1 MKTLFTLLLTAFLL
15 IAHAPATAQTEEQA
29 PTPSAVSQKDCAN
42 WVKREAGRYAK
53 AIKQLKKVKNDASAQ
68 KAAKS
73 IRTIFE
79 DKSGQ
84 KKDPCPDT
92 ELTDQHFPMSEN
104 KGMMKLAT
112 AVGAEL
118 NRLQDLID
126 AGKISEDAA
135 NALVDIVLANMKV
148 AE

>member
-1 MKTLFTLLLTAFLL
+1 
-15 IAHAPATAQTEEQA
+15 
-29 PTPSAVSQKDCAN
+29 
-42 WVKREAGRYAK
+42 
-53 AIKQLKKVKNDASAQ
+53 
-68 KAAKS
+68 
-73 IRTIFE
+73 
-79 DKSGQ
+79 
-84 KKDPCPDT
+84 
-92 ELTDQHFPMSEN
+92 MSEN

-135 NALVDIVLANMKV
+135 NALVDTVLANMKV